1 MATTDPNS
9 AVGQSQTGYTALS
22 SYYQAVYQFLLGNTT
37 TCPEFSDYTDKL
49 DYSELHRV
57 ALTSQIGSANYPG
70 GAAVENVHHLAAA
83 SREYTIRQ
91 KRKSDY
97 YLDGQ
102 TDAGNESNYYSTMKT
117 YYGNML
123 QGVYAPGSTS

>member
-9 AVGQSQTGYTALS
+9 AIGQSNAGFGAFTQFYAALE
-22 SYYQAVYQFLLGNTT
+22 AFLLGNST
-37 TCPEFSDYTDKL
+37 TCPEFSDYLASL

-70 GAAVENVHHLAAA
+70 GAAVENVHHMAAA
-83 SREYTIRQ
+83 TREYGIRQ
-91 KRKSDY
+91 KSKADY
-97 YLDGQ
+97 YADGQ
-102 TDAGNESNYYSTMKT
+102 TDSGNESGYYSAMTT